1 MGITVW
7 ILHTISV
14 KNNFLGI
21 FFPPS
26 PIPTRKKEWGLLKWG
41 DFPEDHYLLILEQ
54 VVRGVTSHTEDPARN
69 GPHFG
74 SVSFVADILGES
86 LYLLFSVCCGRPVW
100 AVRGGWPG
108 AFGPDGRCH
117 RKMWPLPKK
126 WPGGRIFLGKCNQG
140 RGGRI
145 FLRKS
150 DRVGS
155 ASPRIIRPG
164 GSDFPKGNP
173 TRRVRFSSIL

>member
-1 MGITVW
+1 MFTSFSRTSYFEPWCLFLDSMTKLLVARICINI
-7 ILHTISV
+7 ILCLPRASDAKRDV
-14 KNNFLGI
+14 
-21 FFPPS
+21 FF
-26 PIPTRKKEWGLLKWG
+26 
-41 DFPEDHYLLILEQ
+41 ILEQ